1 MTRNTKPSLHD
12 IKRNARQL
20 KDVTVEKS
28 EVFANDAKA
37 RAEHNAGRAKA
48 SAASLVNNTKAAG
61 HEIKAG
67 TEQGMYSARD
77 KASHAAE
84 DAKREVQHGAEKV
97 KLTCRSWFSWGT
109 AKTEDAVS
117 DVSRGIARE
126 AEAIRVAA
134 DKRAQWMLTVK

>member
-1 MTRNTKPSLHD
+1 MPP
-12 IKRNARQL
+12 
-20 KDVTVEKS
+20 
-28 EVFANDAKA
+28 A
-37 RAEHNAGRAKA
+37 RAEYDAGHAKV
-48 SAASLVNNTKAAG
+48 SADSLVNSTKAAG

-67 TEQGMYSARD
+67 AEQGMYSARD

-84 DAKREVQHGAEKV
+84 DAKREVQHGAEKI

-109 AKTEDAVS
+109 VKTENTES

>member
-1 MTRNTKPSLHD
+1 MTRNTEPSLHD

-20 KDVTVEKS
+20 KDVTLEKS
-28 EVFANDAKA
+28 EVLADDAKA
-37 RAEHNAGRAKA
+37 RAEYHAGRAKW
-48 SAASLVNNTKAAG
+48 SADSLVNSTKAAG

-67 TEQGMYSARD
+67 AEQGMYSARD

-84 DAKREVQHGAEKV
+84 DAKREVQHAKIADAE
-97 KLTCRSWFSWGT
+97 
-109 AKTEDAVS
+109 S

-134 DKRAQWMLTVK
+134 GKRTQWMLTVK